1 MRKRRITIAAA
12 ALAVAGSLIAG
23 CSSSASKSSGPVT
36 VTMWARAATSPIT
49 KALVKKFNA
58 THSDIHV
65 DLTVLP
71 LNTEDAKFAAAVRAG
86 SVPDIFG
93 MNDISIP
100 QFVRTGALRP
110 MSSFVNSLP
119 FKSQLNQGQI
129 KLATYNGQLYAV
141 PDMLDLSIMW
151 YNKTLFRRAGL
162 NPNDPPKNAAQIIA
176 DSKKISALGGGV
188 KGFSFGG
195 DCGGCMVFAIEPM
208 ISATGQQLLTGP
220 VTSQTAN
227 IQNNNGLKAVL
238 QFLRTIWTGNLAP
251 ASDRTQDGS
260 TFGADFLAG
269 KVGIE
274 PNGLGTIEAAA
285 QKASFQL
292 GAAPIPGPNGSY
304 STFTGGDEFVLPN
317 AGHHQEQAETF
328 IKWALQPAQQS
339 LYPANGYTPVRN
351 DMLTPALK
359 KKYPFFAVGLQA
371 ATRGYAPSSIAFQ
384 SLFSNTGPWG
394 PIFQGAVFGGNI
406 SGALKTGQSQ
416 FAKILKTV
424 Q

>member
-1 MRKRRITIAAA
+1 MRLRRMTVAAA
-12 ALAVAGSLIAG
+12 ALAVGGALLAS
-23 CSSSASKSSGPVT
+23 CSSSGGASSGPVT

-49 KALVKKFNA
+49 KALVAKFNA

-65 DLTVLP
+65 NLTVLP

-110 MSSFVNSLP
+110 MSSLIDSLP

-129 KLATYNGQLYAV
+129 QLATYNGQVYAV
-141 PDMLDLSIMW
+141 PDMLDLSVMW
-151 YNKTLFRRAGL
+151 YNKTLFRKAGL
-162 NPNDPPKNAAQIIA
+162 NPNDPPQNAAQIISDA
-176 DSKKISALGGGV
+176 KKITALGGGV

-208 ISATGQQLLTGP
+208 VSATGQQLLTGP
-220 VTSQTAN
+220 ITSQTAN
-227 IQNNNGLKAVL
+227 IQSNTGLTQVL

-274 PNGLGTIEAAA
+274 FNGLGTIVAAS
-285 QKASFQL
+285 QKVSFDL

-304 STFTGGDEFVLPN
+304 STFTGGDEFVLPA

-328 IKWALQPAQQS
+328 IKWALQPAQQEI
-339 LYPANGYTPVRN
+339 YPANGYTPVRN
-351 DMLTPALK
+351 DILTPAFK
-359 KKYPFFAVGLQA
+359 QKNPFFAVGLEA
-371 ATRGYAPSSIAFQ
+371 AARGYAPASIAFQ

-394 PIFQGAVFGGNI
+394 PIFQEGVFGGNI
-406 SGALKTGQSQ
+406 PGALQTGQAQ
-416 FAKILKTV
+416 FTKILKTV